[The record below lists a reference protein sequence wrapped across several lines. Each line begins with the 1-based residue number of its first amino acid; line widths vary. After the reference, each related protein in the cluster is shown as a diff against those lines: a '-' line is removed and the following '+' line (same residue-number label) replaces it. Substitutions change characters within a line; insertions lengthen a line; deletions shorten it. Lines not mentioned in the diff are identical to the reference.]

1 MARKQT
7 NRLPQTPSQNNNF
20 LNAAMKSKDLKILR
34 KKITKLNRLDF
45 NPILKFSEE
54 DLTLNLA
61 KADADAES
69 SLQIEFVP
77 SNSLE
82 ENRLKECLS
91 LFEENMGD
99 LYRKSSWGL
108 NMDEKSKEL
117 QHENARFLLLLT
129 NANELGGFVHFRFEY
144 DDDEKPS
151 RGVFYLYEIQI
162 SAKFRSQGIGT
173 KVMGLIESIAIDVEL
188 PHVMLTVFRQ
198 SRAAKFY
205 EDLKYAIDETD
216 PSNYNEVVDYQ
227 ILSRSLK

>member
-1 MARKQT
+1 
-7 NRLPQTPSQNNNF
+7 
-20 LNAAMKSKDLKILR
+20 MKSKDLKILR

-54 DLTLNLA
+54 DLALNLA
-61 KADADAES
+61 KTDADAES
-69 SLQIEFVP
+69 LQIAFVP
-77 SNSLE
+77 SKSLE

-108 NMDEKSKEL
+108 NMDEKSKEF
-117 QHENARFLLLLT
+117 QHENARLLLLLT
-129 NANELGGFVHFRFEY
+129 KANELGGFVHFRFEY

-162 SAKFRSQGIGT
+162 SAKFRSKGIGT
-173 KVMGLIESIAIDVEL
+173 KVMGLIERIAVDVEL

-205 EDLKYAIDETD
+205 EDLKYIIDETD

-227 ILSRSLK
+227 ILSRSLT

>member
-1 MARKQT
+1 
-7 NRLPQTPSQNNNF
+7 
-20 LNAAMKSKDLKILR
+20 MKSKDLKILR
-34 KKITKLNRLDF
+34 KKIAKLNRLDF
-45 NPILKFSEE
+45 NPILKFSED

-69 SLQIEFVP
+69 LQIVFVP
-77 SNSLE
+77 SNSLGGK
-82 ENRLKECLS
+82 RLKECLS

-108 NMDEKSKEL
+108 NMDEKSKEFS
-117 QHENARFLLLLT
+117 HENARFLLLLT
-129 NANELGGFVHFRFEY
+129 NANELCGFVHFRFEY

-173 KVMGLIESIAIDVEL
+173 KVMGLIENIAIDVEL

-205 EDLKYAIDETD
+205 EDLKYSIDETD